1 MSERTSSL
9 LPSKGAYL
17 GPQEIYPQNPHSL
30 VENFTSVEDIGRKTF
45 GALLVTT
52 GLFMVIWGATEAIN
66 GAARSHLSSFV
77 IGAAVAYAGWKIAGK
92 GFELI
97 KKIDLPNTA
106 NFDYHL

>member
-1 MSERTSSL
+1 MSERVTSF
-9 LPSKGAYL
+9 LPRQRTNP
-17 GPQEIYPQNPHSL
+17 GPGKIFPQNSQSL
-30 VENFTSVEDIGRKTF
+30 VENFISAEDIGRKTF